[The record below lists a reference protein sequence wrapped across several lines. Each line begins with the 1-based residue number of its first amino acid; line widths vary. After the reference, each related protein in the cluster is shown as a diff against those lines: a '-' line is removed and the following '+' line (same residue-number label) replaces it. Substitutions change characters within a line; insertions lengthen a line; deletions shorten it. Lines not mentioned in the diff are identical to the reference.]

1 MLVRI
6 QRKQALAWA
15 VHAFTASG
23 ILMAFMAI
31 QSIFAHHWQAA
42 FAWMALTVIVDSVD
56 GTLARRLGVK
66 GALPQVDG
74 ALLDNIIDYQTY
86 VLLPALI
93 VYEAQLVP
101 GGWDIVVAS
110 LLLLT
115 SAYQFSQA
123 DAKTEDHFFKG
134 FPSYWNVAVFYLFML
149 GMNPWVNLLALLLC
163 AVLVFVPIKYIYPSR
178 TARFKRLTLVLSGFW
193 GLAVLVTVV
202 EYPTIR
208 PWLLW
213 ASLFFVLY
221 YVALSVYLTKEP
233 LLNRRLARK

>member
-1 MLVRI
+1 MRI
-6 QRKQALAWA
+6 QRKQVLAWG

-23 ILMAFMAI
+23 IVMAFMAI
-31 QSIFAHHWQAA
+31 QAIFAQHWQAA

-66 GALPQVDG
+66 GVLPHFDG

-86 VLLPALI
+86 VLLPALM

-101 GGWDIVVAS
+101 AGWSIVIAS
-110 LLLLT
+110 LILLA

-149 GMNPWVNLLALLLC
+149 NLNGWINLLALLLC
-163 AVLVFVPIKYIYPSR
+163 TVLVFVPIKYIYPSR
-178 TARFKRLTLVLSGFW
+178 TARFKRLTLILSGFW
-193 GLAVLVTVV
+193 GLAVLFTVV
-202 EYPTIR
+202 EYPDFR
-208 PWLLW
+208 PWLVYG
-213 ASLFFVLY
+213 SLAFVLY
-221 YVALSVYLTKEP
+221 YVLLSAYLTKRP
-233 LLNRRLARK
+233 SLARSR